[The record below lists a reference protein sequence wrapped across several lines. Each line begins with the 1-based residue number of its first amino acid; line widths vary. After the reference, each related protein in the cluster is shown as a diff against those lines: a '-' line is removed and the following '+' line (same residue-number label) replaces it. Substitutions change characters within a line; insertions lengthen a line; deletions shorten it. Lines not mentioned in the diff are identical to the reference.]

1 MNSITA
7 RPVSSQALA
16 YFLCRQGN
24 ATASAEVLR
33 ELGGDEKL
41 AAQVLR
47 WSQTPEY
54 QGKELLVARLVKA
67 GSLAKSLPERGN
79 AGVRDLRAAANGVAT
94 DYWNHRTT
102 FDRLP
107 PAGPIIKPTNP
118 MQPVP
123 KLTDLVAQGKKELT
137 PAFLAQK
144 KAEGLTYD
152 GTVGVVMVRHGQT
165 DQNAVPGGVAGGS
178 ILGPYG
184 AHLLPQSRQDAS
196 NLRGIMQELAN
207 QGAVKSI
214 LVSPVERADMTYRL
228 ATQDVRGL
236 PSARYS
242 TDLREYKVGGA
253 ANLIKIAPEAQRF
266 YSAAGDFLVGKNA
279 YGGTGIDFNNRDVN
293 KPLPTNPV
301 LPGAERFNDSPIRTQ
316 GGLYGG
322 ESREDHFRRVQAVQL
337 NELGGLPD
345 GGWSLQVSHQFTIG
359 NADAAVFTGR
369 AAGDRMATGKGIP
382 NTAPQYWVL
391 HRFKDSQ
398 GNLVLVPAIAG
409 QGDLAAPGSTRA
421 KPH

>member
-79 AGVRDLRAAANGVAT
+79 AGVRDLRAAANGVTT

-279 YGGTGIDFNNRDVN
+279 
-293 KPLPTNPV
+293 
-301 LPGAERFNDSPIRTQ
+301 FNDSPIRTQ